1 MNKAQHFMATLDY
14 LPART
19 DHSKLPLIW
28 FTRKDRLLCARC
40 ATEEMRDD
48 GGFGMDYPV
57 DCYVSTD
64 HGVHCDECTRLF
76 DKA

>member
-19 DHSKLPLIW
+19 DYSKLPLIW
-28 FTRKDRLLCARC
+28 FTGKDRLLCARC
-40 ATEEMRDD
+40 ATEEMRND
-48 GGFGMDYPV
+48 GGYGWDYPV
-57 DCYVSTD
+57 DCFVNTED
-64 HGVHCDECTRLF
+64 GGHCEECARPF